1 MASQTKTLGMLLMLL
16 LLSPLAYLT
25 ISLWKHDYQVDP
37 STQIDGGDDISLRP
51 APGGEANVSATLRPK
66 AATWARA
73 SLHDPKVP
81 QMIFLDLTNTGRTPA
96 RVLDAQLPS
105 SLVQM
110 EVEYLGPDGNAKP
123 VPVRAAVARP
133 GLGVPPMNPLSNFVD
148 LLPGHTLALPLPASE
163 MFDFKREGR
172 YRIKAF
178 YDSQAFAT
186 NFSVNLIQMG
196 LMGMRREAQATE
208 ITVVATLEHT
218 PPPEATAVPPV
229 PGP

>member
-16 LLSPLAYLT
+16 LLSPLAYLA
-25 ISLWKHDYQVDP
+25 ISLWKHDYRVDS
-37 STQIDGGDDISLRP
+37 STHPDDASDVTLRP
-51 APGGEANVSATLRPK
+51 VPGGEANVTASLRPK
-66 AATWARA
+66 AAVWPRA
-73 SLHDPKVP
+73 SLNDPKNP
-81 QMIFLDLTNTGRTPA
+81 QMIFLELTNTGRTPA
-96 RVLDAQLPS
+96 RILDAQLPS
-105 SLVQM
+105 PLVQM

-123 VPVRAAVARP
+123 VPVRPAVARP

-148 LLPGHTLALPLPASE
+148 LLPGHALILPVPASE

-186 NFSVNLIQMG
+186 SFSVNLIQMG

-208 ITVVATLEHT
+208 ITVVATLEPS

-229 PGP
+229 PSP